1 MPPSSYDCLPHQG
14 TFEDPWAEG
23 ERRESKLVFIGK
35 DLDANELA
43 AGFNGCLQTPE
54 VLLQKREALRFGIGA
69 AVECKTGP
77 GDWSTGTV
85 LTLMYRDDT
94 MPPGLVAPY
103 QVKLDADGSLNWVQ
117 RDSDEFVRSSRRRS
131 KRLRGSGRGADDE
144 EEDEEED

>member
-54 VLLQKREALRFGIGA
+54 VLMQKREALRFGIGA
-69 AVECKTGP
+69 AVECKTGR

-103 QVKLDADGSLNWVQ
+103 QVKLDADGSLNWVP
-117 RDSDEFVRSSRRRS
+117 RDCDEFVRSSRRRS